1 MERARRLATTLR
13 THWKKSLF
21 LTGVGLYGAK
31 WYNKKLQNEAFMREL
46 CQEAIGY
53 GSGTIQGAETP
64 LYNVTV
70 ILNPVASGG
79 KARKLYEKYCAPLL
93 NLAGMKVSVMRTE
106 SEGQA
111 KEIMEIMSD
120 ADAVLVAGGDGT
132 LMEAVTGLLRRT
144 DNAAAKL
151 PLGVL
156 PVGKTNTLA
165 HRLFQC
171 DDEVRLMGE
180 ATMAVVRQLRRP
192 VSVME
197 VENRAE
203 DENMRGKKLYFMNR
217 LEVGAWKDARLRADK
232 YWLFG
237 FGLKNYVTY
246 LGSFTTG
253 SKHVSWSCD
262 LDLQTSSSPASS
274 HSPASSSADNKTPS
288 SSGSSGLLA
297 RLLGRN
303 KAGPS
308 VSEEVEQ
315 RVTAEK
321 TWTDLGHFE
330 GPQLTIEREGDG
342 LKSILYEPT
351 SFTDFVSH
359 GWDLWAGRQQPVYSS
374 AKISSV
380 AHRVV
385 ESTDSLLT
393 PRLVE
398 ERETNICVDGE
409 VVPLEGPV
417 QVRVVKDPLVMFCTR
432 AEAVTEREEAAS
444 PVSRWSSLGSSL
456 TRQNR
461 LLTH

>member
-1 MERARRLATTLR
+1 MERTRRLATTLR

-21 LTGVGLYGAK
+21 FTGVGLYGAK
-31 WYNKKLQNEAFMREL
+31 WYNKKLQDEAFMREL
-46 CQEAIGY
+46 CQEAMSY
-53 GSGTIQGAETP
+53 GSGVIQGADTP

-79 KARKLYEKYCAPLL
+79 KGRKLYEKYCAPLL
-93 NLAGMKVSVMRTE
+93 NLAGMKVSVIRTE

-132 LMEAVTGLLRRT
+132 LSEAVTGLLRRT

-165 HRLFQC
+165 HRLFPC
-171 DDEVRLMGE
+171 DDEVKLMGE
-180 ATMAVVRQLRRP
+180 ATMAVVRQLRKP

-203 DENMRGKKLYFMNR
+203 DMKGKKLYFMNR
-217 LEVGAWKDARLRADK
+217 LEVGAWKDARLRADR

-253 SKHVSWSCD
+253 SKHLSWSCD
-262 LDLQTSSSPASS
+262 LNLQTSTSPVSNL
-274 HSPASSSADNKTPS
+274 SPASSSADIRSPS

-297 RLLGRN
+297 WLLGRN

-308 VSEEVEQ
+308 VSQEVEPA
-315 RVTAEK
+315 TAEK
-321 TWTDLGHFE
+321 TWTDLGHFD
-330 GPQLTIEREGDG
+330 GPQLTIEREGES

-351 SFTDFVSH
+351 SLTDFVSH
-359 GWDLWAGRQQPVYSS
+359 GWDLWAGRHQPVYSS

-380 AHRVV
+380 THRVV
-385 ESTDSLLT
+385 ESTESRLT
-393 PRLVE
+393 PNLE
-398 ERETNICVDGE
+398 EGKETNICVDGE
-409 VVPLEGPV
+409 TVPLVGPV
-417 QVRVVKDPLVMFCTR
+417 QVKVVKDPIVMFCSR

-456 TRQNR
+456 IRQNNR
-461 LLTH
+461 LLAN